1 MKTFN
6 SPYLNIGVI
15 SLLPSMFESLNVG
28 VTGRAI
34 KRNLMQLSL
43 LDLRDFTDDKHRT
56 VDDRPFGGGPGM
68 VLKTKPI
75 RKALKKATTILGD
88 NALKVY
94 LSPQGKVVDQEM
106 LNSFVANPR
115 PIIMLAGRYEGIDER
130 IISSDI
136 DEEWSIGDLVISGG
150 ELAAMTIIDAMCRLI
165 PSSLGSEESAEQDS
179 FMNGLLDHP
188 HYTRP
193 AVTKEGESIPSVL
206 HSGDHQAI
214 KIWRLKQALGRTFT
228 KRPDL
233 LEKKGLS
240 EIEKKLLDEYL
251 LELADNS

>member
-1 MKTFN
+1 
-6 SPYLNIGVI
+6 
-15 SLLPSMFESLNVG
+15 
-28 VTGRAI
+28 
-34 KRNLMQLSL
+34 
-43 LDLRDFTDDKHRT
+43 
-56 VDDRPFGGGPGM
+56 
-68 VLKTKPI
+68 
-75 RKALKKATTILGD
+75 
-88 NALKVY
+88 
-94 LSPQGKVVDQEM
+94 M

>member
-1 MKTFN
+1 MA
-6 SPYLNIGVI
+6 VI
-15 SLLPSMFESLNVG
+15 SLLPSMFESLTVG

-43 LDLRDFTDDKHRT
+43 LDLRDFTNDKHKT

-68 VLKTKPI
+68 VLKTQPI
-75 RKALKKATTILGD
+75 RAALKQATEKLGD

-94 LSPQGKVVDQEM
+94 LSPQGKVVNQEM
-106 LNSFVANPR
+106 LNRFVDKPR
-115 PIIMLAGRYEGIDER
+115 PLIMLAGRYEGIDER

-165 PSSLGSEESAEQDS
+165 PTSLGSEESIQQDS
-179 FMNGLLDHP
+179 FMDGILDHP

-206 HSGDHQAI
+206 NSGDHQAI
-214 KIWRLKQALGRTFT
+214 KTWRLKQALGRTFI

-233 LEKKGLS
+233 LEKRKLS
-240 EIEKKLLDEYL
+240 EIEQTLLDEYL
-251 LELADNS
+251 REHN

>member
-106 LNSFVANPR
+106 LNIFVANPR

>member
-94 LSPQGKVVDQEM
+94 LSPQGQ
-106 LNSFVANPR
+106 
-115 PIIMLAGRYEGIDER
+115 
-130 IISSDI
+130 SSRSRD
-136 DEEWSIGDLVISGG
+136 V
-150 ELAAMTIIDAMCRLI
+150 
-165 PSSLGSEESAEQDS
+165 
-179 FMNGLLDHP
+179 
-188 HYTRP
+188 
-193 AVTKEGESIPSVL
+193 K
-206 HSGDHQAI
+206 
-214 KIWRLKQALGRTFT
+214 
-228 KRPDL
+228 
-233 LEKKGLS
+233 
-240 EIEKKLLDEYL
+240 
-251 LELADNS
+251 